1 MTKIRKDSALHLH
14 TTLRP
19 TTAAPRA
26 RTVQPVAIEDV
37 ARNAAA
43 DRAEH
48 WLAQVRAAEQSGNM
62 ERVAALVQM
71 LRANSARPACNSTDP
86 NHELR
91 DAIESGDLA
100 ALSDVLATG
109 IDLNALTD
117 GFGMPPLIWA
127 MSANHRSAKVIG
139 VLLAHGADARFV
151 SDEGYNPLHF
161 VGGYPWGD
169 ETPKELCAIVALLK
183 KHGAR
188 MEGRTHWGWT
198 PLYRAVFEGNTTEV
212 AALLRHGA
220 NPNAVP
226 AERAAPG
233 YTRAEHMLIAAGH
246 QAGKL
251 RLLLE
256 HGADPRPVIG
266 VFAVKAAQAEMALA
280 ERRANGRDARYEE
293 EVVEGYEA
301 SLALM
306 RTALAR
312 H

>member
-1 MTKIRKDSALHLH
+1 MTKIRKDSALHPH

-19 TTAAPRA
+19 TAAATRA
-26 RTVQPVAIEDV
+26 RMVQPVVIEDV

-43 DRAEH
+43 DRAEL

-71 LRANSARPACNSTDP
+71 LRANSARPACNSADP

-100 ALSDVLATG
+100 ALTNLLASG
-109 IDLNALTD
+109 VDLNALTD

-139 VLLAHGADARFV
+139 ALLAHGADARFV

-161 VGGYPWGD
+161 VGGYPWGE
-169 ETPKELCAIVALLK
+169 ETPKELCTIVGLLK

-188 MEGRTHWGWT
+188 IEGRTHWGWT

-220 NPNAVP
+220 DPNAAP
-226 AERAAPG
+226 TERAAPG
-233 YTRAEHMLIAAGH
+233 YARAEHMLIAAGH

-266 VFAVKAAQAEMALA
+266 SFAVKAAQAEMALA
-280 ERRANGRDARYEE
+280 ERRANGRDARYEA

-306 RTALAR
+306 RAALAR